1 VHADWLPHQVRN
13 QIEQAIKRQEERLSM
28 LIDGGETPSAEM
40 ATTISRED
48 ALVRRPLMSN
58 DDLTDEH

>member
-1 VHADWLPHQVRN
+1 
-13 QIEQAIKRQEERLSM
+13 M

-48 ALVRRPLMSN
+48 ALVRRPLMST
-58 DDLTDEH
+58 DDPTDDISREDALVRRPLMNTDDTIDER

>member
-1 VHADWLPHQVRN
+1 
-13 QIEQAIKRQEERLSM
+13 M

-48 ALVRRPLMSN
+48 ALVRRPLMIPMMIPMMST
-58 DDLTDEH
+58 DDATDDTTDEN

>member
-1 VHADWLPHQVRN
+1 MHADWLHHQVRN

-28 LIDGGETPSAEM
+28 LIDGGETLSAEM

-48 ALVRRPLMSN
+48 ALVRRPLMS
-58 DDLTDEH
+58 TDGH

>member
-1 VHADWLPHQVRN
+1 VRN

-48 ALVRRPLMSN
+48 ALVRRPLMIPMMIP
-58 DDLTDEH
+58 LMIPLMRTDER